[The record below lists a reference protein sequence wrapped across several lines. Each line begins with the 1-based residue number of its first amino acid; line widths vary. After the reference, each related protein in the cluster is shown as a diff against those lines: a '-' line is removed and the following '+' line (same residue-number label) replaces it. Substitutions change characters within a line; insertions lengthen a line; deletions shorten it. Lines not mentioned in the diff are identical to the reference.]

1 MKTMKKKLKTMWK
14 TMKIE
19 QKNNQEKINKKT
31 KKDENL

>member
-1 MKTMKKKLKTMWK
+1 MKTLKNKLKAMWK